1 MSPPPSPQAQINL
14 SYMNLRWFIGVLGIA
29 MPLLLPLLNDFKVEN
44 SISHYYYTDS
54 TIVFTGILITFGLFL
69 FCYQGYQ
76 GKENEFLTD
85 NLITNLAGI
94 SILVVA
100 LVPTA
105 CGYCPDMPNGHDD
118 GLKDKIHLISAGIFV
133 FLMGYISL
141 FHFTKSKDNSTLKVL
156 GRACYKVMGIMVW
169 LSLLV
174 IILMQYD
181 IIPSFK
187 NFTFWLE
194 SLALSCFGIAWLI
207 KGERLEWLVGLG
219 KAKV

>member
-1 MSPPPSPQAQINL
+1 MPPTPSPEAQINL
-14 SYMNLRWFIGVLGIA
+14 SYMNLRWLIGVLGIA
-29 MPLLLPLLNDFKVEN
+29 MPLLLPMLNGFKVEN
-44 SISHYYYTDS
+44 SISHYYYTNS

-69 FCYQGYQ
+69 FSYQGHQ

-94 SILVVA
+94 AIIIVA

-105 CGYCPDMPNGHDD
+105 CSYCADIPNGHND
-118 GLKDKIHLISAGIFV
+118 GLKGKVHLISAGIFI

-141 FHFTKSKDNSTLKVL
+141 FHFTKSKDNSALKVF
-156 GRACYKVMGIMVW
+156 GRACYRAMGIMIW

-174 IILMQYD
+174 IILMQYEV
-181 IIPSFK
+181 IPSFE

-194 SLALSCFGIAWLI
+194 SLALWCFGIAWLV
-207 KGERLEWLVGLG
+207 KGERLEWIVGLG
-219 KAKV
+219 KG